1 MKKFC
6 YGVSGCVL
14 LALLPLTALAYP
26 IDVNKQLNGLNI
38 DYNAF
43 DTDNDIASIQVNNY
57 GKTDATCRVVFNNGP
72 EAPRT
77 RTIEVLAGKH
87 KNATAK
93 FTREIIKMRITLT
106 CTPK

>member
-6 YGVSGCVL
+6 CVL
-14 LALLPLTALAYP
+14 LALLPLTAFAYP
-26 IDVNKQLNGLNI
+26 IDVQKDLNDMKI
-38 DYNAF
+38 DYETF
-43 DTDNDIASIQVNNY
+43 DTDNDIGSIRVANY
-57 GKTDATCRVVFNNGP
+57 GDVDATCKAVFNNGP

-77 RTIEVLAGKH
+77 RTIDVPAGKH

-93 FTREIIKMRITLT
+93 FTREIIKLRIKLT

>member
-6 YGVSGCVL
+6 CVL
-14 LALLPLTALAYP
+14 LALLPLTAFAYP
-26 IDVNKQLNGLNI
+26 IDVQKNLNGMKI
-38 DYNAF
+38 DYETF
-43 DTDNDIASIQVNNY
+43 DTDSDIGSIRVANY
-57 GKTDATCRVVFNNGP
+57 GDVDASCKAVFSNGP

-77 RTIEVLAGKH
+77 RKLGVAAGKH

-93 FTREIIKMRITLT
+93 FSRNIIKLRIELT

>member
-6 YGVSGCVL
+6 CVL
-14 LALLPLTALAYP
+14 LALLPLTAFAYP
-26 IDVNKQLNGLNI
+26 IDVQKNLNGMKI
-38 DYNAF
+38 DYESF
-43 DTDNDIASIQVNNY
+43 DTDNDIGSIRVSNY
-57 GKTDATCRVVFNNGP
+57 GDVDATCKAVFNNGP

-77 RTIEVLAGKH
+77 RTIDVPAGKH

-93 FTREIIKMRITLT
+93 FTREIIKLRINLT

>member
-6 YGVSGCVL
+6 CVL
-14 LALLPLTALAYP
+14 LALLPLTAFAYP
-26 IDVNKQLNGLNI
+26 IDVEKDLNGLKI
-38 DYNAF
+38 DFETFA
-43 DTDNDIASIQVNNY
+43 TDNDIGSIRVANY
-57 GKTDATCRVVFNNGP
+57 GDVDAVCKAVFSNGP

-77 RTIEVLAGKH
+77 RTIEVPAGKH

-93 FTREIIKMRITLT
+93 FTREIIKLRIKLT

>member
-6 YGVSGCVL
+6 CVL
-14 LALLPLTALAYP
+14 LALLPLTAFAYP
-26 IDVNKQLNGLNI
+26 IDVEKDLNGMKI
-38 DYNAF
+38 DFQTFA
-43 DTDNDIASIQVNNY
+43 TDSDIGSIQVANY
-57 GKTDATCRVVFNNGP
+57 GDVDAICKAVFQNGP

-77 RTIEVLAGKH
+77 RNIDVPAGKH

-93 FTREIIKMRITLT
+93 FNRSIIKLRIKLT

>member
-6 YGVSGCVL
+6 CVL
-14 LALLPLTALAYP
+14 LALLPLTAFAYP
-26 IDVNKQLNGLNI
+26 IDVQKNLNGMKV
-38 DYNAF
+38 DYETF
-43 DTDNDIASIQVNNY
+43 DTDSDIGSIRVANY
-57 GKTDATCRVVFNNGP
+57 GDVDASCKAVFTNGP

-77 RTIEVLAGKH
+77 RKFDVSAGKY

-93 FTREIIKMRITLT
+93 FSRNIIKLRIALT

>member
-6 YGVSGCVL
+6 CVL
-14 LALLPLTALAYP
+14 LALLPLTAFAYP
-26 IDVNKQLNGLNI
+26 IDVQKDLNDMKI
-38 DYNAF
+38 DYETF
-43 DTDNDIASIQVNNY
+43 DTDKDIGTIRVANY
-57 GKTDATCRVVFNNGP
+57 GDVDATCKAVFRNGP

-77 RTIEVLAGKH
+77 RSIDVPAGKH

-93 FTREIIKMRITLT
+93 FTREIIKLRIKLT

>member
-1 MKKFC
+1 MKKLC
-6 YGVSGCVL
+6 WVISGCVL
-14 LALLPLTALAYP
+14 LAMLPLTAFAYP
-26 IDVNKQLNGLNI
+26 IDVQKQLNGLSI

-57 GKTDATCRVVFNNGP
+57 GTTDATCKVVFNNGP

-77 RTIEVLAGKH
+77 RKIEVPAGKH
-87 KNATAK
+87 TNATAK
-93 FTREIIKMRITLT
+93 FTRTIIKMRINLS

>member
-6 YGVSGCVL
+6 CVM
-14 LALLPLTALAYP
+14 LALLPLTAFAYP
-26 IDVNKQLNGLNI
+26 IDVQKNLNGMKI
-38 DYNAF
+38 DYETF
-43 DTDNDIASIQVNNY
+43 DTDSDIGSIRVANY
-57 GKTDATCRVVFNNGP
+57 GDVDASCKAVFSNGP

-77 RTIEVLAGKH
+77 RKFDVSAGKH

-93 FTREIIKMRITLT
+93 FSRNIIKLRIGLT

>member
-6 YGVSGCVL
+6 CVV
-14 LALLPLTALAYP
+14 LAMLPLTAFAYP
-26 IDVNKQLNGLNI
+26 IDVQKDLNGMKI
-38 DYNAF
+38 DYVTY
-43 DTDNDIASIQVNNY
+43 DTDNDMGSIQVANY
-57 GKTDATCRVVFNNGP
+57 GEVDASCKAVFINGP

-77 RTIEVLAGKH
+77 RTIDVPAGKH

-93 FTREIIKMRITLT
+93 FTREIIKLRIKLT

>member
-6 YGVSGCVL
+6 YGVSGCVF
-14 LALLPLTALAYP
+14 LALLPLTAFAYP
-26 IDVNKQLNGLNI
+26 IDVTKQLNGLNI

-93 FTREIIKMRITLT
+93 FTRE
-106 CTPK
+106 

>member
-6 YGVSGCVL
+6 SVVSGCVV
-14 LALLPLTALAYP
+14 LALLPLTAFAYP
-26 IDVNKQLNGLNI
+26 IDVKKDLNGMKI
-38 DYNAF
+38 DYETF
-43 DTDNDIASIQVNNY
+43 DTDNDIGSIQVANY
-57 GKTDATCRVVFNNGP
+57 GDVDASCKAVFINGP

-77 RTIEVLAGKH
+77 RKIDVPAGKH

-93 FTREIIKMRITLT
+93 FTRSIIKLRIERT

>member
-6 YGVSGCVL
+6 CVL
-14 LALLPLTALAYP
+14 LAMLPLTAFAYP
-26 IDVNKQLNGLNI
+26 IDVQKNLNGLKI
-38 DYNAF
+38 DYETF
-43 DTDNDIASIQVNNY
+43 DTDNDIGSIRVANY
-57 GKTDATCRVVFNNGP
+57 GDIDASCKADFNNGP

-77 RTIEVLAGKH
+77 RKIDVPAGKH

-93 FTREIIKMRITLT
+93 FTRSIIKLRIELT

>member
-6 YGVSGCVL
+6 CVV
-14 LALLPLTALAYP
+14 LAMLPLTAFAYP
-26 IDVNKQLNGLNI
+26 IDVQKDLNGMKI
-38 DYNAF
+38 DYF
-43 DTDNDIASIQVNNY
+43 TYDTDNDMGSIQVANY
-57 GKTDATCRVVFNNGP
+57 GEVDASCKAVFINGP

-77 RTIEVLAGKH
+77 RKIDVPAGKH

-93 FTREIIKMRITLT
+93 FTRNIIKLRINLT

>member
-6 YGVSGCVL
+6 LVVL
-14 LALLPLTALAYP
+14 AMLPLTAFAYP
-26 IDVNKQLNGLNI
+26 IDVQKQLNGMSI
-38 DYNAF
+38 DYNAY

-57 GKTDATCRVVFNNGP
+57 GATDAVCKVVFNNGP
-72 EAPRT
+72 ESPRT
-77 RTIEVLAGKH
+77 RTIEVPAGKH

-93 FTREIIKMRITLT
+93 FTRTIIKMRINLS

>member
-6 YGVSGCVL
+6 CVM
-14 LALLPLTALAYP
+14 LALLPLTAFAYP
-26 IDVNKQLNGLNI
+26 IDVQKDLNDLKI
-38 DYNAF
+38 DYETF
-43 DTDNDIASIQVNNY
+43 DTDNDIGSIRVANY
-57 GKTDATCRVVFNNGP
+57 GDVDATCKAVFNNGP

-77 RTIEVLAGKH
+77 RTIDVPAGKH

-93 FTREIIKMRITLT
+93 FTREIIKLRIKLT

>member
-6 YGVSGCVL
+6 CVL
-14 LALLPLTALAYP
+14 LALLPLTAFAYP
-26 IDVNKQLNGLNI
+26 IAVEKDLNGLKI
-38 DYNAF
+38 DYQTYA
-43 DTDNDIASIQVNNY
+43 TDNDIGSIEVSNY
-57 GKTDATCRVVFNNGP
+57 GDVDATCKAVFSNGP

-77 RTIEVLAGKH
+77 RSIDVPAGKH

-93 FTREIIKMRITLT
+93 FTREIIKLRIKLT

>member
-6 YGVSGCVL
+6 CVL
-14 LALLPLTALAYP
+14 LALLPLTAFAYP
-26 IDVNKQLNGLNI
+26 IDVQKDLNDMKI
-38 DYNAF
+38 DYETF
-43 DTDNDIASIQVNNY
+43 DTDNDIGSIRVANY
-57 GKTDATCRVVFNNGP
+57 GDVDATCKAVFNTGP

-77 RTIEVLAGKH
+77 RTIDVPAGKH

-93 FTREIIKMRITLT
+93 FTREIIKLRIKLT

>member
-6 YGVSGCVL
+6 CVL
-14 LALLPLTALAYP
+14 LALLPLTAFAYP
-26 IDVNKQLNGLNI
+26 IEVQKSLNGMKI
-38 DYNAF
+38 DFETF
-43 DTDNDIASIQVNNY
+43 DADSDIGSIRVANY
-57 GKTDATCRVVFNNGP
+57 GDVDASCKAVFSNGP

-77 RTIEVLAGKH
+77 RKIDVAAGTH

-93 FTREIIKMRITLT
+93 FSRDIIRLRIELT